1 MRPRTL
7 PCPQANAS
15 APESIIGSQTIGS
28 WNRHARGAGTAW
40 AMSHPTTLRWSVSW
54 GVMALGYRT
63 LEADQ
68 GKDRRL
74 TVSLGD
80 LPHLSGHDAVAE
92 TGVRAHRGRTP
103 HIFRVS
109 EKLGNSLWRGL
120 PYHWGRHLGGDEF
133 MRHRPTSIR
142 AQTHPPWAKV
152 VWVTTCH
159 PAPKS
164 IDHKVQA
171 RKAFHLLSSPTI
183 PTDPPFQLP
192 QHQEPGTQYPLPTP
206 EYTASQ
212 DPDGKGGKYV
222 EQRSAKGLR

>member
-1 MRPRTL
+1 
-7 PCPQANAS
+7 
-15 APESIIGSQTIGS
+15 
-28 WNRHARGAGTAW
+28 
-40 AMSHPTTLRWSVSW
+40 MSHPTTLRWSVSW

-171 RKAFHLLSSPTI
+171 HRRRARRSIFFHH
-183 PTDPPFQLP
+183 PPFRLI
-192 QHQEPGTQYPLPTP
+192 HLFSSRSIKSPGRNIRSPLPSILRLRIQM
-206 EYTASQ
+206 A
-212 DPDGKGGKYV
+212 KGG
-222 EQRSAKGLR
+222 ST